1 MTSKLIVYDA
11 AQIYFW
17 NRTDKQL
24 SMRIWKKPSP
34 RRQKKKNPRDED
46 GHSILEG
53 CNRLDLITV
62 FKEDLCFSI

>member
-11 AQIYFW
+11 AEIYFW

-34 RRQKKKNPRDED
+34 RRQKKIQEMKTDTAY
-46 GHSILEG
+46 LKVAT
-53 CNRLDLITV
+53 DLT
-62 FKEDLCFSI
+62 L